1 MEGTFNMARKPRF
14 ERKVK
19 VQAPGDGKITEM
31 TLANA
36 RDCVRNLGFKYVSQ
50 SDAPK
55 ELEPVVGEQVSIED
69 AADSPADATE
79 SEDGDPTPNDV
90 APETAAAETTS
101 DTEEDAGEDKKPKSK
116 GRGK

>member
-1 MEGTFNMARKPRF
+1 
-14 ERKVK
+14 
-19 VQAPGDGKITEM
+19 
-31 TLANA
+31 
-36 RDCVRNLGFKYVSQ
+36 VRNLGFKYVSQ

-90 APETAAAETTS
+90 AP
-101 DTEEDAGEDKKPKSK
+101 
-116 GRGK
+116 

>member
-69 AADSPADATE
+69 AADAPADATE
-79 SEDGDPTPNDV
+79 SEDGDPTPGDV
-90 APETAAAETTS
+90 APETAAS
-101 DTEEDAGEDKKPKSK
+101 DTEEDKGEAEKPKSK

>member
-1 MEGTFNMARKPRF
+1 MEGTLNMARKPRF

-69 AADSPADATE
+69 AADAPADATE
-79 SEDGDPTPNDV
+79 SEDGDPTPSDV
-90 APETAAAETTS
+90 APETATS
-101 DTEEDAGEDKKPKSK
+101 DTEEDKGEAEKPKSK

>member
-50 SDAPK
+50 SDAPR
-55 ELEPVVGEQVSIED
+55 ELEPVVGEQRSIED
-69 AADSPADATE
+69 AADAPSDDTV

-90 APETAAAETTS
+90 APEAVAAAAEG
-101 DTEEDAGEDKKPKSK
+101 EPEAEDEDKKPKSK